1 MRTIVMTGGTSG
13 FGQVAVERM
22 TAAVPNVRVLLGA
35 RGQGPSGAE
44 TLELDL
50 ARLDSVRSF
59 ARTVADRLRTTE
71 IDALVLNAGRIGHAG
86 DRTTDGFEPT
96 FAVNHLAHYLL
107 VRLLQPRLA
116 DGAVVVL
123 TTSGTHD
130 PAEQGPL
137 PLLRHADARLLAHPE
152 LDADRDEQP
161 RTAAERA
168 YTASKLCGVLTARAL
183 AAQPETRARQLTV
196 VAYCPGVIHGTRLM
210 RDHGRAFNVLWR
222 ALGSPLARPLVS
234 RFIPQANSVDG
245 AGGALADLAL
255 DVERLPTGRVYGT
268 LRRGRLTW
276 PDLSE
281 LAGDDDVMRAL
292 WQDSA
297 ALVGLDPG

>member
-1 MRTIVMTGGTSG
+1 MRTIVMTGGSSG
-13 FGQVAVERM
+13 FGRVAVERM
-22 TAAVPNVRVLLGA
+22 TAARPDIRVLLGA

-44 TLELDL
+44 TLDLDL

-59 ARTVADRLRTTE
+59 AWTVVDRLGTAE
-71 IDALVLNAGRIGHAG
+71 IDALVLNAGRIGHAD
-86 DRTTDGFEPT
+86 DRTVDGFEPT

-107 VRLLQPRLA
+107 ARLLLPRVA

-130 PAEQGPL
+130 PAEKGPL
-137 PLLRHADARLLAHPE
+137 PLPRHADARLLAHPE
-152 LDADRDEQP
+152 LDTDLDGQP

-168 YTASKLCGVLTARAL
+168 YTASKLCAVLTARAL
-183 AAQPETRARQLTV
+183 AAQPESRRLTV

-222 ALGSPLARPLVS
+222 ALGSPLARPLMS
-234 RFIPQANSVDG
+234 RVIPQANTVDG
-245 AGGALADLAL
+245 AAGALADLAL
-255 DVERLPTGRVYGT
+255 GAAQPPSGRIYGA

-292 WQDSA
+292 WQDSETLA
-297 ALVGLDPG
+297 GLDPG